1 MKQLLFLMMCVSGV
15 ALGEPQPLPPII
27 DNSSYADGSAYRS
40 QSTSNQSL
48 LEMLGRLEQL
58 QHEVQQL
65 RGQIEEQSFSIEQM
79 RKRQQNIYADLDQRL
94 LKLEG
99 GEAPA
104 ARSTAVKAKP
114 AAVVRR
120 APPKKTSA
128 GEKKRYQQAYDKL
141 RNGHYSQA
149 ISLFKQLLV
158 DYPGGE
164 YADNAQYWL
173 GEAYKVNRETDAARL
188 AFSKLIGEYPD
199 SPKVPDAMLKLGFIA
214 AEQNNV
220 AKAKEYLNSLV
231 TRYPGTTAAHLAE
244 KKLQQLGEV
253 KSP

>member
-1 MKQLLFLMMCVSGV
+1 MCVCSA
-15 ALGEPQPLPPII
+15 ALAEPQPLPPII
-27 DNSSYADGSAYRS
+27 DNSSYGDGSAYRS
-40 QSTSNQSL
+40 QSSSNQSL

-58 QHEVQQL
+58 QNEVQQL
-65 RGQIEEQSFSIEQM
+65 RGQIEEQSYSIEQM
-79 RKRQQNIYADLDQRL
+79 RKRQQNIYSDLDQRL
-94 LKLEG
+94 QKLEG
-99 GEAPA
+99 GGSPA
-104 ARSTAVKAKP
+104 AKSTAVKAKP
-114 AAVVRR
+114 APAARR
-120 APPKKTSA
+120 PAASKKTSA

-149 ISLFKQLLV
+149 INLFKQLLT
-158 DYPGGE
+158 DFPGGE

-173 GEAYKVNRETDAARL
+173 GEAYKVNRETDAARI

-199 SPKVPDAMLKLGFIA
+199 SPKVPDAMLKLGFIE
-214 AEQNNV
+214 AEQNDTPR
-220 AKAKEYLNSLV
+220 AREYLNSLI